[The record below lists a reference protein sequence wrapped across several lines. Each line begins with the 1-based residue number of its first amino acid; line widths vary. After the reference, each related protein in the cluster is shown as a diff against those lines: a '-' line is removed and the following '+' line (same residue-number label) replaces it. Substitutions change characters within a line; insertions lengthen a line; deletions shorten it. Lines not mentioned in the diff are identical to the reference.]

1 MNTLQSLSAPAGR
14 IFLSLIFVLSGIG
27 KIGTYSAT
35 QGYMESAGVPGLLLP
50 AVIVLEIVG
59 GLAVM
64 LGWKTRI
71 AAFLLAGFSL
81 LSAIMFHADIGDQL
95 QSIMFLKNLSL
106 AGGFLIL
113 VALGPGTWSID
124 QRADS

>member
-1 MNTLQSLSAPAGR
+1 MNSLQSLSAPAGR
-14 IFLSLIFVLSGIG
+14 FFLSLIFVLSGIG

-35 QGYMESAGVPGLLLP
+35 QGYMESVGVPGLLLP
-50 AVIVLEIVG
+50 AVIVLEVVG

-81 LSAIMFHADIGDQL
+81 LSAIMFHADFGDQL

-113 VALGPGTWSID
+113 VAFGPGTWSID
-124 QRADS
+124 QRVVS